1 MVAPTRMK
9 LPKGKVWDFS
19 KKGYM
24 DPAKVFWSYGTKVRP
39 GTTILFLAG
48 CVPLD
53 ADGNLVGKRDMRA
66 QVTQCL
72 ENIKAVLATEGATLK
87 DVVNRRIFVTDMDA
101 YLKAMDGW
109 AARAYPDFW
118 DRNPEEQSMSPGTLV
133 EVSRLAGKDF
143 MVEIEVF
150 AAIDDK

>member
-1 MVAPTRMK
+1 MK

-39 GTTILFLAG
+39 GATILFLAG

-53 ADGNLVGKRDMRA
+53 PDGNLVGKGDMRA
-66 QVTQCL
+66 QVAQCL

-87 DVVNRRIFVTDMDA
+87 DVVNRRIFVTDMDE

-109 AARAYPDFW
+109 AAQSYPDFW
-118 DRNPEEQSMSPGTLV
+118 DRNSEEQIMSPGTLV

-150 AAIDDK
+150 AAIDEK

>member
-1 MVAPTRMK
+1 MPKPTRMK
-9 LPKGKVWDFS
+9 VPAGKVWDFS

-24 DPAKVFWSYGTKVRP
+24 DPSKAYWTYGTKVKP

-53 ADGNLVGKRDMRA
+53 ADGNLVGKGDIRA
-66 QVTQCL
+66 QVAQCL
-72 ENIKAVLATEGATLK
+72 ENIKAVLATEGASLK

-109 AARAYPDFW
+109 AAEAYPDFW
-118 DRNPEEQSMSPGTLV
+118 DSNPQEQTTSPGTLLGV
-133 EVSRLAGKDF
+133 TRLAGKDF

-150 AAIDDK
+150 AAIDEK

>member
-1 MVAPTRMK
+1 MPKPTRMK
-9 LPKGKVWDFS
+9 VPKGKVWDFS

-24 DPAKVFWSYGTKVRP
+24 DPSKVFWTYGTKVKP

-53 ADGNLVGKRDMRA
+53 ADGNLVGKGDIRA
-66 QVTQCL
+66 QVAQCL
-72 ENIKAVLATEGATLK
+72 ENIKAVLATEGASLK

-109 AARAYPDFW
+109 AAEAYPDFW
-118 DRNPEEQSMSPGTLV
+118 DRNPREQTTSPGTLLGV
-133 EVSRLAGKDF
+133 TRLAGKDF

-150 AAIDDK
+150 AAIDEK

>member
-1 MVAPTRMK
+1 MAAPTRMK

-53 ADGNLVGKRDMRA
+53 ADGNLVGKGDIAPRWRNASRISRRFWLPRA
-66 QVTQCL
+66 
-72 ENIKAVLATEGATLK
+72 
-87 DVVNRRIFVTDMDA
+87 R
-101 YLKAMDGW
+101 
-109 AARAYPDFW
+109 P
-118 DRNPEEQSMSPGTLV
+118 
-133 EVSRLAGKDF
+133 
-143 MVEIEVF
+143 
-150 AAIDDK
+150 